1 MVVERKRKDQEDTS
15 RKDFSGKDQSSMVD
29 QVICVKRVTKVTKG
43 GKRFSFSAL
52 VVSGDQNGKIGIA
65 SGKSKEVS
73 SAIAK
78 ATNRARKKMITIPL
92 RGATIAFNVLGKH
105 GSSKVYIKSASKGTG
120 VIAGG
125 AVRSVMDVIGIK
137 DVLSKSMGSANRV
150 NVVKAAFN
158 ALSQLRSLQEIARMR
173 GKTPEQI
180 MKGSH
185 SGTNA

>member
-1 MVVERKRKDQEDTS
+1 MTEHKRKEDVSPVT
-15 RKDFSGKDQSSMVD
+15 KDQSEMVD
-29 QVICVKRVTKVTKG
+29 QVICVRRVTKVTKG

-52 VVSGDQNGKIGIA
+52 VVSGDQNGRIGLA
-65 SGKSKEVS
+65 SGKSREVA

-78 ATNRARKKMITIPL
+78 ATNRARKKLIEIPL
-92 RGATIAFNVLGKH
+92 RGATVAYDVIGKH
-105 GSSKVYIKSASKGTG
+105 GSSKVCIRSASKGTG

-125 AVRSVMDVIGIK
+125 AVRSVMEVAGIK
-137 DVLSKSMGSANRV
+137 DVLSKSLGSANRT

-158 ALSQLRSLQEIARMR
+158 ALAQLRSLQQIAHMR

-185 SGTNA
+185 NGNA